1 MREHRRVLHV
11 FSPPESVRRFFLNW
25 DRPLLP
31 QAVAFLAQGWSGDG
45 PLDLSGT
52 LVVVPTRQAGRRLRE
67 ALAGHAAERRS
78 AVFPPRVMM
87 PESLVTAAV
96 EEATLASRL
105 VSLLAWMEVLREIE
119 LEDFRAVFPI
129 DPPVRNAAW
138 ALRLAQEFG
147 RLRRALGEGGLFLS
161 DVAGRMGEEFPER
174 ERWKQLGEM
183 ERLHA
188 AKLARWGL
196 RDRQAAEIES
206 SRTPVPLDGVE
217 RIVVI
222 GTPDPLPLALQ
233 VLVAHAQKVRVDVL
247 VFAPEDEA
255 EAFDAW
261 GRPRPEAWE
270 RRKIDWADFEESVHL
285 CANPMAQAERIAE
298 LAGKYGK
305 AEGVLGVGVADA
317 EVAPLLAS
325 ELLRAGQVAFNPDG
339 RPRKGD
345 ALHQLL
351 TALAGLAREE
361 TFEAVAT
368 LARCPD
374 FLSYAAGTD
383 QGGSAAGFL
392 RDLDALQRAHLPRTL
407 ETLRRHAEQ
416 ERVSAGTRVALVKV
430 AELRDT
436 LRGGEFPDNASAA
449 LSRIF
454 ARRRFDLARENE
466 AAAAEAAEAW
476 AGVMREIGAAA
487 KLFPG
492 WTTNDWWD
500 VALRL
505 YGELSRYDDKP
516 DGAVELQGWLEL
528 LWEDAPHLA
537 VAGLN
542 DGHVPDAV
550 VGDVFLPES
559 LRERLG
565 LKANAARFA
574 RDAYLLQA
582 LVAWRSGAE
591 ARGRIDLFFGKTSV
605 SGDPLRPSRLLLRCA
620 DEALPRRVRFLFRG
634 AGAGRVTPAWRR
646 AWTLAPRRVD
656 PPARVAVTGL
666 RTWLDC
672 PFRFYLSRVLRMEP
686 VDPTKSELDA
696 LDFGIL
702 CHAALEAL
710 GRDPAMRACE
720 EAGTLRGFLL
730 ERLEAEATR
739 LFGAELTL
747 PLTVQV
753 ESARQRL
760 SRAAEVQAQ
769 TRAEGWEIV
778 AVERPFEIDVEG
790 LTISGKIDRIDRHA
804 RTGELRVID
813 YKTSDQ
819 PVDPEEA
826 HLRGVR
832 RGEVRPEF
840 SLLTWNERDVTWKDL
855 QLPLYLRAL
864 GMGRV
869 ALEEGSI
876 DLAAAREARA
886 GYFNLPKA
894 STETSVRVWDE
905 YPRELDEA
913 AWRCVAGVADAIR
926 GGVFWPP
933 NEDIRP
939 DQDPFASLFHHGVA
953 DSVAWKEGR

>member
-1 MREHRRVLHV
+1 ME
-11 FSPPESVRRFFLNW
+11 
-25 DRPLLP
+25 
-31 QAVAFLAQGWSGDG
+31 FLAQGWSGDG

-78 AVFPPRVMM
+78 AVFPPRVML
-87 PESLVTAAV
+87 PESLVTAAADD
-96 EEATLASRL
+96 EALASRL
-105 VSLLAWMEVLREIE
+105 ISLLAWMDVLREVE
-119 LEDFRAVFPI
+119 LGAFRAMFPI

-138 ALRLAQEFG
+138 ALRLAEEFG
-147 RLRRALGEGGLFLS
+147 RLRRTLGEGGLLLS
-161 DVAGRMGEEFPER
+161 DVAERLGEGFSER
-174 ERWKQLGEM
+174 ERWEQLAEL

-188 AKLARWGL
+188 AKLAQWDL

-206 SRTPVPLDGVE
+206 AREPAALEGVE

-233 VLVAHAQKVRVDVL
+233 VLAAQARSVPVDIL
-247 VFAPEDEA
+247 VFAPDEEA
-255 EAFDAW
+255 DAFDAW
-261 GRPRPEAWE
+261 GRPRAEAWE
-270 RRKIDWADFEESVHL
+270 RRMIEWPEFERTVHL
-285 CANPMAQAERIAE
+285 CANPAAQAERIAA
-298 LAGKYGK
+298 LAGGYEK
-305 AEGVLGVGVADA
+305 AEGVLGVGIADA

-325 ELLRAGQVAFNPDG
+325 ELQRVGQEAFNPDG
-339 RPRKGD
+339 RRRKGD

-351 TALAGLAREE
+351 TALAALAREE
-361 TFEAVAT
+361 TFEAVAA

-383 QGGSAAGFL
+383 RGGSAAGFL
-392 RDLDALQRAHLPRTL
+392 RDLDALHRAHLPRTL
-407 ETLRRHAEQ
+407 DALRSQAEQ
-416 ERVSAGTRVALVKV
+416 GRVGAGTRVALAKV
-430 AELRDT
+430 AELRDL
-436 LRGGEFPDNASAA
+436 LRSGKFPENASAA

-454 ARRRFDLARENE
+454 GRRRFDLAREDE

-476 AGVMREIGAAA
+476 AGVMREIGAAE
-487 KLFPG
+487 KWFPG
-492 WTTNDWWD
+492 WTTTDWWD

-505 YGELSRYDDKP
+505 YGELVRYDDKP

-550 VGDVFLPES
+550 VGDPFLPES

-565 LKANAARFA
+565 LKTNAARFA

-582 LVAWRSGAE
+582 LAAWRSGSE

-620 DEALPRRVRFLFRG
+620 EEALPSRVRFLFRG
-634 AGAGRVTPAWRR
+634 TGAGREAPAWRR
-646 AWTLAPRRVD
+646 AWTLEPRRVD

-666 RTWLDC
+666 RAWLEC

-686 VDPTKSELDA
+686 VDPAKNELDA

-710 GRDPAMRACE
+710 GRDLAMRSCE
-720 EAGTLRGFLL
+720 EAATLRAFLL
-730 ERLEAEATR
+730 ERLEAETTR

-769 TRAEGWEIV
+769 TRAEGWEIL
-778 AVERPFEIDVEG
+778 AVERPFEIEVAG
-790 LTISGKIDRIDRHA
+790 LTVSGKIDRIDRHA
-804 RTGELRVID
+804 ATGELRVID

-832 RGEVRPEF
+832 RGETRPEF
-840 SLLTWNERDVTWKDL
+840 AVLTWNARDVTWKDL

-864 GMGRV
+864 ATGRV
-869 ALEEGSI
+869 SLEAGAI
-876 DLAAAREARA
+876 DPAAAREARA

-894 STETSVRVWDE
+894 STETGVRVWQE
-905 YPRELDEA
+905 YPKELDEA
-913 AWRCVAGVADAIR
+913 AWRCVEGAAAAIR
-926 GGVFWPP
+926 AGVFWPP
-933 NEDIRP
+933 SEDIRP
-939 DQDPFASLFHHGVA
+939 DRDPFASLFHHGVA
-953 DSVAWKEGR
+953 DSVKWEDAR